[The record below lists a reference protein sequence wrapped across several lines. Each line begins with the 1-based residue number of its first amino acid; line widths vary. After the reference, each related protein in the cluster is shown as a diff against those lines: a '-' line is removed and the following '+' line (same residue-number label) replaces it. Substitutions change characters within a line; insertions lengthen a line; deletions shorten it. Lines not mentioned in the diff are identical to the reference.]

1 MLKSD
6 FCNWNDA
13 HTVVKGRKTVSGTNN
28 ANNRNKK
35 LIFKNNALFRSY
47 ISKTNNTFINNAED
61 LDIAMPSGII
71 KEIRSWFGK
80 WFLDLTGKEL
90 LIERT
95 LMRKCPFSIIPLI
108 MYFQISFPTKP

>member
-13 HTVVKGRKTVSGTNN
+13 YTVVKGRKIVSGTNN

-35 LIFKNNALFRSY
+35 LIFKNNDLFRSC
-47 ISKTNNTFINNAED
+47 ISKNNNTFINNAED

-71 KEIRSWFGK
+71 KERILIWFGK
-80 WFLDLTGKEL
+80 WFLDLTWKEL
-90 LIERT
+90 FIERT

-108 MYFQISFPTKP
+108 MYFRI